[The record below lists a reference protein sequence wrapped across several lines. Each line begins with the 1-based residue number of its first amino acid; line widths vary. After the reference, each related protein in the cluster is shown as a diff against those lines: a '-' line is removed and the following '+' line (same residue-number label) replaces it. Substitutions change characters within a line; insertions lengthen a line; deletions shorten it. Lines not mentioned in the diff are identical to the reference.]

1 MTQRIEM
8 ETAPG
13 SFRAFDDLRSAI
25 RSWPTAGTVWIDGA
39 PHTYDADGST
49 AHVYD
54 GDGDEVYTVTL

>member
-1 MTQRIEM
+1 MTQKIEM

-13 SFRAFDDLRSAI
+13 SFCAFADLRSAI

-39 PHTYDADGST
+39 PHTYDVDDSS

-54 GDGDEVYTVTL
+54 GAGDEVYTVVL